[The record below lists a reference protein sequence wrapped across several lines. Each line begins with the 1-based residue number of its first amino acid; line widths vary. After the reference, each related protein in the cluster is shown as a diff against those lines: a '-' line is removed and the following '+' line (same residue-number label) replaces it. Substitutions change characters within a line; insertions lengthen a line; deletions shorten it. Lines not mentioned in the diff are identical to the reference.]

1 MTSLSR
7 IGRIFIAGEFALAAA
22 IIVYAGFHDIR
33 GVFFGAPPGL
43 PVRFGATCQAVESES
58 PCHVTVTELSADRF
72 RLATDAP
79 AETLTIAADSHHA
92 REAARH
98 LLVSVAQPTRLQL
111 LVESHGTSG
120 FSRTVTGTPAGDPIQ
135 LSSAR
140 RRTIV
145 PLPGGGA
152 ITALSFSSEAEPLT
166 PIVVVE
172 FGFFER
178 DSGLLSDVRP
188 LFPAIPPQR
197 YHATLVPR
205 AIGRLCL
212 FTMLAAFAVPAML
225 LKKVNPVL
233 LAAVCFSLCVLD
245 LAILYSPYT
254 ARDLR
259 AFYASGP
266 LQEGA
271 GSNLN
276 GAIWEATRLLDGRG
290 FTVADGL
297 VSWAKMPG
305 YGLLAAG
312 AGLLFGHRTLV
323 DLAIA
328 TAFLQVLFY
337 SCSLGFFAWAAGR
350 LWRPPVV
357 WTVGLL
363 IAMLPKQLGYTQVD
377 SVIAPIALVILGTL
391 CIRLHAHQQAR
402 PVSLSVDAFVHL
414 TFALWFL
421 MRPDVL
427 PGWAVVSVILHARSP
442 RRLLMPAVL
451 VALIGVGWAGYKM
464 RYTGEF
470 VPTTSTTGAS
480 LLCGLWEVPSR
491 FPWTCSDE
499 SYFAWI
505 SNHTAFDPKSQ
516 AGSNVVVREV
526 FKFWLTFPG
535 HFVFMV
541 YNKLLRCF
549 NGDLWPGIPTD
560 LQQSLFQIVGR
571 GPLVLVFLTVIA
583 LAMGAG
589 YQRLRTLL
597 LAWPLFFNAP
607 LFWIM
612 QTSEGRYYGAVG
624 VALLVGAVPLL
635 FEKPFYQALLSRH
648 RATVAVLVGVG
659 LLATTA
665 WPIHD
670 WLLHNDAFHYWT
682 PFLDPSAS
690 SWGVVR

>member
-1 MTSLSR
+1 MTPLSR
-7 IGRIFIAGEFALAAA
+7 IGRMLLAGEFVLAVV

-33 GVFFGAPPGL
+33 GVFFGAPAGL
-43 PVRFGATCQAVESES
+43 PVRFDATCHAAESES
-58 PCHVTVTELSADRF
+58 QCHVTVTELSAERF
-72 RLATDAP
+72 RLATDTP
-79 AETLTIAADSHHA
+79 AETLTITVTSQRAMES
-92 REAARH
+92 ARH
-98 LLVSVAQPTRLQL
+98 LLVTVAQPTKLPL
-111 LVESHGTSG
+111 LGESDGTSG
-120 FSRTVTGTPAGDPIQ
+120 LSRTATGTPAIDLIQ
-135 LSSAR
+135 LSSTS
-140 RRTIV
+140 RRTV
-145 PLPGGGA
+145 SPLPSGA
-152 ITALSFSSEAEPLT
+152 ITALSFSSESGASAPMV
-166 PIVVVE
+166 IVE
-172 FGFFER
+172 LGFFE
-178 DSGLLSDVRP
+178 DDKGLLSDVRP

-212 FTMLAAFAVPAML
+212 LTMFAAFAVPAFFL
-225 LKKVNPVL
+225 RKLNPVM

-245 LAILYSPYT
+245 LASLYSPFT

-276 GAIWEATRLLDGRG
+276 GAIWEAARLLDGRG

-305 YGLLAAG
+305 YGLFAAAAG
-312 AGLLFGHRTLV
+312 LMFGHRSLV

-328 TAFLQVLFY
+328 TTFLQVLFY

-377 SVIAPIALVILGTL
+377 SVIAPIALLILGAL

-402 PVSLSVDAFVHL
+402 PIGLGVDAFVHL

-427 PGWAVVSVILHARSP
+427 PGWAIVSVILHARSP
-442 RRLLMPAVL
+442 RRLLIPAAL

-470 VPTTSTTGAS
+470 VPTASTTGAS

-491 FPWTCSDE
+491 FPWICSDE
-499 SYFAWI
+499 SYFAWV
-505 SNHTAFDPKSQ
+505 SSHTAFDPKSQ

-571 GPLVLVFLTVIA
+571 GPLVLAFLTVIA
-583 LAMGAG
+583 LALGAG
-589 YQRLRTLL
+589 YQRRRTLL
-597 LAWPLFFNAP
+597 LAWPLLLNAP

-612 QTSEGRYYGAVG
+612 QTSEGRYYSAVG
-624 VALLVGAVPLL
+624 VAILVGAVPLL
-635 FEKPFYQALLSRH
+635 FEKQFYQAILSRH
-648 RATVAVLVGVG
+648 RATVAVFVCVGV
-659 LLATTA
+659 LAATA

-670 WLLHNDAFHYWT
+670 WLLRNDTFHYWT
-682 PFLDPSAS
+682 PFFDASAS

>member
-1 MTSLSR
+1 M
-7 IGRIFIAGEFALAAA
+7 
-22 IIVYAGFHDIR
+22 
-33 GVFFGAPPGL
+33 
-43 PVRFGATCQAVESES
+43 ES
-58 PCHVTVTELSADRF
+58 
-72 RLATDAP
+72 
-79 AETLTIAADSHHA
+79 
-92 REAARH
+92 ARH
-98 LLVSVAQPTRLQL
+98 LLVSVAQPTKLQL
-111 LVESHGTSG
+111 LAESDGTSG
-120 FSRTVTGTPAGDPIQ
+120 LSRTANATPAIDPIQ
-135 LSSAR
+135 LSSASR
-140 RRTIV
+140 RAV
-145 PLPGGGA
+145 FPLPGGGA
-152 ITALSFSSEAEPLT
+152 ITAFSFSSESGVGADGRRGARLAST
-166 PIVVVE
+166 P
-172 FGFFER
+172 R
-178 DSGLLSDVRP
+178 LLSDASI
-188 LFPAIPPQR
+188 FPAIPPLR

-212 FTMLAAFAVPAML
+212 FTMVAAFAVPAFVL
-225 LKKVNPVL
+225 RKLNPVM

-245 LAILYSPYT
+245 LASLYSPFT

-266 LQEGA
+266 LQEMA

-276 GAIWEATRLLDGRG
+276 GAIWEAARLLDGRG

-305 YGLLAAG
+305 YGLMAAG
-312 AGLLFGHRTLV
+312 AGLRTANPPSGAVSTTTSSCRVLSTAARWILRGRRHRRGLDPAVAVFG
-323 DLAIA
+323 
-328 TAFLQVLFY
+328 
-337 SCSLGFFAWAAGR
+337 
-350 LWRPPVV
+350 
-357 WTVGLL
+357 VGLL

-377 SVIAPIALVILGTL
+377 SVIAPIALVILGAL
-391 CIRLHAHQQAR
+391 CIRLHADQQAR
-402 PVSLSVDAFVHL
+402 PVGLRVDAFVHL

-427 PGWAVVSVILHARSP
+427 PGWAIVSVILHARSP
-442 RRLLMPAVL
+442 RRLLIPAAL
-451 VALIGVGWAGYKM
+451 VVVIGVGWAGYKM

-499 SYFAWI
+499 SYFAWV
-505 SNHTAFDPKSQ
+505 SSHTAFDPKSQ

-535 HFVFMV
+535 HFVFMID
-541 YNKLLRCF
+541 NKLMRCLS
-549 NGDLWPGIPTD
+549 GDLWPGIPTD

-571 GPLVLVFLTVIA
+571 APLVLFFVTVIA
-583 LAMGAG
+583 LAVGAG

-597 LAWPLFFNAP
+597 LAWPLFLNAP

-635 FEKPFYQALLSRH
+635 FEKPFYHAILSRH
-648 RATVAVLVGVG
+648 RATVAVLVCVGVF
-659 LLATTA
+659 AATA

-670 WLLHNDAFHYWT
+670 FLLRNDTFRYWT
-682 PFLDPSAS
+682 PFLAPSSS

>member
-7 IGRIFIAGEFALAAA
+7 IARMLIAGEFALAAA
-22 IIVYAGFHDIR
+22 IIVYAGFHDIP
-33 GVFFGAPPGL
+33 GVFVGAPAGL
-43 PVRFGATCQAVESES
+43 PVHFEAKCHAIESES
-58 PCHVTVTELSADRF
+58 HCHVTVTELSAGRF
-72 RLATDAP
+72 RLATDTA
-79 AETLTIAADSHHA
+79 AETLTISVDSPRA
-92 REAARH
+92 IETARH
-98 LLVSVAQPTRLQL
+98 LLVSVAQSTKLQL
-111 LVESHGTSG
+111 LGESHGASG
-120 FSRTVTGTPAGDPIQ
+120 VSPTASGTPATDPIQ
-135 LSSAR
+135 LSGAP
-140 RRTIV
+140 RRTVV
-145 PLPGGGA
+145 PLPRGAA
-152 ITALSFSSEAEPLT
+152 ITALSFSSESDALT
-166 PIVVVE
+166 PMVVVE
-172 FGFFER
+172 FGLFEHDR
-178 DSGLLSDVRP
+178 GLLSDVRP

-197 YHATLVPR
+197 YHSTLVPR

-212 FTMLAAFAVPAML
+212 FTMLAAFAVPAVA

-233 LAAVCFSLCVLD
+233 LAAACFSLCVLD
-245 LAILYSPYT
+245 LASLYSPYT

-276 GAIWEATRLLDGRG
+276 GAIWEASRLLDGHG

-305 YGLLAAG
+305 YGLLAAV

-323 DLAIA
+323 DVAIA

-357 WTVGLL
+357 WTLGLL

-377 SVIAPIALVILGTL
+377 SVIAPIALVILGAL
-391 CIRLHAHQQAR
+391 CIRLDAHQQGR
-402 PVSLSVDAFVHL
+402 PVSLRVDAFVHL

-427 PGWAVVSVILHARSP
+427 PGWAVVSLILHARSP
-442 RRLLMPAVL
+442 RRLLIPAAL
-451 VALIGVGWAGYKM
+451 VAVIGVGWAGYKM

-499 SYFAWI
+499 SYFAWV
-505 SNHTAFDPKSQ
+505 SSHTAFDPKSQ

-526 FKFWLTFPG
+526 VKFWLTFPG

-541 YNKLLRCF
+541 YNKLMRCLS
-549 NGDLWPGIPTD
+549 GDLWPGIPTD

-571 GPLVLVFLTVIA
+571 GPLVLFFVTVIA
-583 LAMGAG
+583 LAVGAG

-597 LAWPLFFNAP
+597 LAWPLFLNAP

-635 FEKPFYQALLSRH
+635 FEKPFYDAIRSRH
-648 RATVAVLVGVG
+648 RATVAVLVCVGV
-659 LLATTA
+659 LATTA

-670 WLLHNDAFHYWT
+670 WLLRNDTFHYWT

>member
-7 IGRIFIAGEFALAAA
+7 IGRMLIAGEFALAAA

-33 GVFFGAPPGL
+33 GVFLGAPAGL
-43 PVRFGATCQAVESES
+43 PVRFDATCQAVESES
-58 PCHVTVTELSADRF
+58 QCHVTVTELSAERF

-79 AETLTIAADSHHA
+79 AETLTIAVDSHRA
-92 REAARH
+92 LGAARH
-98 LLVSVAQPTRLQL
+98 LLVSVAQPMKLQL
-111 LVESHGTSG
+111 LAESHGASG
-120 FSRTVTGTPAGDPIQ
+120 VSHPVNGTPAGGPIQ
-135 LSSAR
+135 LSSTL
-140 RRTIV
+140 RRTVV
-145 PLPGGGA
+145 PLPDGGA
-152 ITALSFSSEAEPLT
+152 ITALSFSSETKPLT

-172 FGFFER
+172 LGFFEHDR
-178 DSGLLSDVRP
+178 GLLSDVRP

-212 FTMLAAFAVPAML
+212 FTMFAAFAVPAFVL
-225 LKKVNPVL
+225 RKLNPVML
-233 LAAVCFSLCVLD
+233 GAVCFSLCVLD
-245 LAILYSPYT
+245 LASLYSPFT

-266 LQEGA
+266 LQEMA

-276 GAIWEATRLLDGRG
+276 GAIWEAARLLDGRG

-323 DLAIA
+323 DLAVA

-377 SVIAPIALVILGTL
+377 SVIAPIALLILGAL

-402 PVSLSVDAFVHL
+402 SIGLRVDAFVHL

-427 PGWAVVSVILHARSP
+427 PGWAIVSVILHARSP
-442 RRLLMPAVL
+442 RRLLIPAAL

-464 RYTGEF
+464 RYIGEF

-499 SYFAWI
+499 SYFAWV

-526 FKFWLTFPG
+526 FKFWLIFPG
-535 HFVFMV
+535 HFMIMV
-541 YNKLLRCF
+541 YNKLMRCVS
-549 NGDLWPGIPTD
+549 GDLWPGIPTD

-571 GPLVLVFLTVIA
+571 GPLVLFFLTVIA
-583 LAMGAG
+583 LAVGAG

-597 LAWPLFFNAP
+597 LAWPLFLNAP

-624 VALLVGAVPLL
+624 VALLVGAVPIL
-635 FEKPFYQALLSRH
+635 FEKPFYQAILSRP

-665 WPIHD
+665 WPVHD
-670 WLLHNDAFHYWT
+670 LLLRNDTFHYWT
-682 PFLDPSAS
+682 PFLAPSAS
-690 SWGVVR
+690 SWGVIR